1 MTTGTGSDGA
11 AALMAKMQAL
21 WNRADKTQA
30 VWRAGRPVEISVKD
44 ELGNQVA
51 LRGSAKNT
59 SHSLTV
65 MPSWCRLHLP
75 PFDGIETPDPR
86 RGGWVRMTC
95 RHCGKFLGY
104 AQR

>member
-1 MTTGTGSDGA
+1 MTTEISSGAA

-21 WNRADKTQA
+21 WNREDKTQT
-30 VWRAGRPVEISVKD
+30 VWRAGRPIEMSVTD
-44 ELGNQVA
+44 VMGTLGTCRETTADA
-51 LRGSAKNT
+51 LGS
-59 SHSLTV
+59 STV

-95 RHCGKFLGY
+95 RQCGKFLGY
-104 AQR
+104 APR